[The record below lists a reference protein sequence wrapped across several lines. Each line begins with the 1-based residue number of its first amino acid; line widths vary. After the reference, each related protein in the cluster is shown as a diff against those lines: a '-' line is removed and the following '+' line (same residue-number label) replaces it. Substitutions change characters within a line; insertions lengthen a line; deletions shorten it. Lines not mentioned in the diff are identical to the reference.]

1 MPAKGRL
8 WASDDEDDEDD
19 DDDDDVN
26 DEDCV
31 DAIIGANIVLLLA
44 IYPLDAAAN
53 LARDQVHFN
62 SKWEE
67 YDTKSKLCLGIV
79 KSFF

>member
-1 MPAKGRL
+1 MGPFYAMQAKGRL
-8 WASDDEDDEDD
+8 WASDDEDDEDDD

-62 SKWEE
+62 SK
-67 YDTKSKLCLGIV
+67 
-79 KSFF
+79 

>member
-1 MPAKGRL
+1 METWDVFWPKKG
-8 WASDDEDDEDD
+8 WIWSEDD

-67 YDTKSKLCLGIV
+67 YDTKSK
-79 KSFF
+79 

>member
-1 MPAKGRL
+1 MGPFYAMPAKGRL
-8 WASDDEDDEDD
+8 WASDDEGDEDD

-62 SKWEE
+62 SK
-67 YDTKSKLCLGIV
+67 
-79 KSFF
+79 

>member
-1 MPAKGRL
+1 MGPFYAMPAKGRL

-19 DDDDDVN
+19 NDDDDDVN

-67 YDTKSKLCLGIV
+67 YDTKSK
-79 KSFF
+79 

>member
-1 MPAKGRL
+1 MGPFYAKPAEGRL
-8 WASDDEDDEDD
+8 WASDDEDDEDDD

-62 SKWEE
+62 SK
-67 YDTKSKLCLGIV
+67 
-79 KSFF
+79 

>member
-1 MPAKGRL
+1 MGPFYAMPAKGRL
-8 WASDDEDDEDD
+8 WASDDEDD

-62 SKWEE
+62 SK
-67 YDTKSKLCLGIV
+67 
-79 KSFF
+79 

>member
-1 MPAKGRL
+1 MHRALAFGIRSVATVIL
-8 WASDDEDDEDD
+8 VILFFFVIRQSQWNTDEGD

-62 SKWEE
+62 SK
-67 YDTKSKLCLGIV
+67 
-79 KSFF
+79 

>member
-1 MPAKGRL
+1 MEEDVGCRCAFNENHECGG
-8 WASDDEDDEDD
+8 DDDGDEGDDDDDD

-62 SKWEE
+62 SK
-67 YDTKSKLCLGIV
+67 
-79 KSFF
+79 

>member
-1 MPAKGRL
+1 MGPFYAMPAKGRL

-62 SKWEE
+62 SK
-67 YDTKSKLCLGIV
+67 
-79 KSFF
+79 

>member
-1 MPAKGRL
+1 MQAKGRL
-8 WASDDEDDEDD
+8 WASDDEDD

-67 YDTKSKLCLGIV
+67 YDTKSK
-79 KSFF
+79 

>member
-1 MPAKGRL
+1 MPAKVRL
-8 WASDDEDDEDD
+8 WASD

-53 LARDQVHFN
+53 LARDQVHFY
-62 SKWEE
+62 SK
-67 YDTKSKLCLGIV
+67 
-79 KSFF
+79 

>member
-62 SKWEE
+62 SK
-67 YDTKSKLCLGIV
+67 
-79 KSFF
+79 

>member
-1 MPAKGRL
+1 MGPFYAMPAKGRL
-8 WASDDEDDEDD
+8 WARDDEDDEDD

-62 SKWEE
+62 SK
-67 YDTKSKLCLGIV
+67 
-79 KSFF
+79 